1 MFKIEHNT
9 ETNHVFSFP
18 VPESVAEVFDGS
30 EGVELE
36 RGSFEIVP
44 VYEPGEPVKLRLT
57 ITVRETEVR
66 GDA

>member
-9 ETNHVFSFP
+9 ETSHVFSFQ
-18 VPESVAEVFDGS
+18 VPKEVADVFDGS
-30 EGVELE
+30 EGIELN

-57 ITVRETEVR
+57 VVVRETEVR